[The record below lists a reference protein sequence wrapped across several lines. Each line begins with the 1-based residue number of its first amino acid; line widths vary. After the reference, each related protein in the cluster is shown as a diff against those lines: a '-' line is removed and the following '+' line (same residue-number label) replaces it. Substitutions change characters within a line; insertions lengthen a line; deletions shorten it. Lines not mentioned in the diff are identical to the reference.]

1 MQRQLRVDTVDVQTM
16 AGRWGTSAGEL
27 NETRAPTGFGLSCQA
42 TAAAVNA
49 AHADVTAFTAA
60 LVARVSARA
69 ARVADT
75 DTRYIATEA
84 ESSKEL
90 AAWVNNN
97 VPIN

>member
-1 MQRQLRVDTVDVQTM
+1 MQQQLRVDTVVVQTM
-16 AGRWGTSAGEL
+16 AARWGSSADELGETL
-27 NETRAPTGFGLSCQA
+27 APTGFSLSCQA

-49 AHADVTAFTAA
+49 AHADVGAFTAA

-75 DTRYIATEA
+75 DTCYTATEA

-90 AAWVNNN
+90 AAVAD
-97 VPIN
+97 PLTGA